1 MRHRCSFFVAR
12 WRQGAPALRHL
23 LFGTL
28 TSLLF
33 LIVSPAFAAPT
44 EPISKTH
51 TEIPPATDLA
61 ADGAWSKTTRKPIL
75 LYFERRECPYC
86 VRAQR
91 YLESV
96 AQSRRDRARFRR
108 IEADRTDLP
117 LIDFQGNPTHHAAF
131 ARVMKGT
138 LTPTVMVVDGD
149 GKPLAPP
156 LIGLPDESFY
166 SYYLE
171 QLIEDGEAQLQHA
184 ANR

>member
-1 MRHRCSFFVAR
+1 MH
-12 WRQGAPALRHL
+12 
-23 LFGTL
+23 
-28 TSLLF
+28 
-33 LIVSPAFAAPT
+33 
-44 EPISKTH
+44 ETH
-51 TEIPPATDLA
+51 TALPPATDLA
-61 ADGAWSKTTRKPIL
+61 TDGAWSHAARKPIL

-108 IEADRTDLP
+108 IEADRADLP

-131 ARVMKGT
+131 ARAMKGT
-138 LTPTVMVVDGD
+138 LTPTVVVVDGD

-171 QLIEDGEAQLQHA
+171 QLIEDGEAQLRHA
-184 ANR
+184 QNR

>member
-1 MRHRCSFFVAR
+1 MVL
-12 WRQGAPALRHL
+12 WRQDAPAQQNF
-23 LFGTL
+23 LFGIL

-33 LIVSPAFAAPT
+33 LIVSPALAARS
-44 EPISKTH
+44 EPLSETQ
-51 TEIPPATDLA
+51 TAIPPATDLA

-96 AQSRRDRARFRR
+96 AQSHRNRARFRR
-108 IEADRTDLP
+108 IEADRADLP